1 MRNNTNRNKKHKPIR
16 NRGSIMERE
25 TYAQLD
31 RIEAKITYL
40 IELITTPE
48 KLPENENEENETRI
62 KQKPIDE

>member
-1 MRNNTNRNKKHKPIR
+1 MD
-16 NRGSIMERE
+16 RE
-25 TYAQLD
+25 TYTQLD

-62 KQKPIDE
+62 TQKPIEE